1 MVKGMPRIAVIG
13 VSGRVG
19 DGLRRFSPEGTE
31 VIGLTHKRAPNRE
44 GLAGVIEDFDITDER
59 KVNEIVGSLANS
71 GVRTIINS
79 ARPGEGVDVIEAER
93 YSEDPTS
100 LSAFQI
106 NGRGAELLAGA
117 CAVSAANGKPI
128 LLLHLSAETVF
139 GDNVHRRK
147 YTEEAE
153 SPVPVDSIGR
163 SGYTDSDDLP
173 TWDGLTQ
180 YLGERK
186 VLERYPQGSVVVR
199 MHGVQGPRGSF
210 FARTASEV
218 QKGEPFTRVRDMY
231 VAHLTD
237 ATVVKAIL
245 AIEEAMHAPETSVR
259 GVYHVSASTACTPYE
274 IALKFADSFSQPRNL
289 ITPIS
294 LEELIRSSRKAG
306 RSYARRPYY
315 TILDVAKFE
324 RDFYRL
330 PTAEASIDEYV
341 DLYGQ
346 LFHE

>member
-1 MVKGMPRIAVIG
+1 MSCIAVVG

-19 DGLRRFSPEGTE
+19 DCLRRFCPEGTE
-31 VIGLTHKRAPNRE
+31 IVGLTHKRTLAME
-44 GLAGVIEDFDITDER
+44 GLGGLIENFDIADER
-59 KVNEIVGSLANS
+59 KVNEIIRSLANS
-71 GVRTIINS
+71 EVRTIINS

-93 YSEDPTS
+93 YSKDPTA
-100 LSAFQI
+100 LSAYQI
-106 NGRGAELLAGA
+106 NSRGAELLADA
-117 CAVSAANGKPI
+117 CAASASNGKPI

-139 GDNVHRRK
+139 GDNVHGRK

-153 SPVPVDSIGR
+153 PPVPVDSIGKP
-163 SGYTDSDDLP
+163 GCTDSDDLP

-218 QKGEPFTRVRDMY
+218 RKGEPFTRVRDMY
-231 VAHLTD
+231 VAHLAD
-237 ATVVKAIL
+237 ATVAKAIL
-245 AIEEAMHAPETSVR
+245 AIEEAMHDPMRRAR
-259 GVYHVSASTACTPYE
+259 GIYHLSASTACTPYE
-274 IALKFADSFSQPRNL
+274 IALKFADLFGQPRRL
-289 ITPIS
+289 ITPIL
-294 LEELIRSSRKAG
+294 LEELIESSRKAG
-306 RSYARRPYY
+306 RPFARRPHY

-330 PTAEASIDEYV
+330 PTAEAAIDKYV
-341 DLYGQ
+341 DLYGH
-346 LFHE
+346 LFEM